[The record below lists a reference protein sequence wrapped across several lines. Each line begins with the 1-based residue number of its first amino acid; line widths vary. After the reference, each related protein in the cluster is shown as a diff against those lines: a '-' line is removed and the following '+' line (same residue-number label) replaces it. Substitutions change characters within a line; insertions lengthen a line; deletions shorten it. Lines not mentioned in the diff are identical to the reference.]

1 MSTGADPSK
10 PPTAVIVVHG
20 VADQARGETAA
31 AVAAQLAH
39 ARSGSV
45 RRGELPIDV
54 PQLLPASGYARWEAK
69 GVAGVVKSLRQSRGS
84 DFLEPDLGG
93 DPRRRTRAAPLPNSA
108 RGTAP
113 NDGPTADEG
122 VRYTDYLLAKAR
134 AVPSKGPN
142 PAVYEAPCFE
152 VQAGDGTR
160 LDVFEMHWADLSRL
174 SSSAPRVITELFTL
188 LFHLSKLGADA
199 VGLAAT
205 KFADNR
211 PLQWLNFFQRNA
223 DWLYSRWL
231 ALVSL
236 QLVVCALL
244 VLPRGVLAGHA
255 LGSLAAGLIV
265 ALSVAAAAWWVYR
278 GKASWLKASLV
289 YIGAG
294 ALAAVALV
302 LLVGSR
308 WPTAAPWLMAGWIL
322 VIVVL
327 HDWLLRFCELRFRAV
342 LGIGRLLLALTL
354 AMVLWGGQLFGL
366 NNWDGWALGVLNAV
380 EGLLLGQ
387 VAIWMLITPL
397 VVGMVVTGMLAG
409 RAARPRAA
417 NADATTTVHQAVVTG
432 RLGLFVSLGIFLAF
446 TMTAWTMFAGPLK
459 ALAADLYYTPWWF
472 GSTALPAAEFVQ
484 QRLANSTEDFAPVAL
499 ALLVLL
505 GFIALAFLPSLLVE
519 VRAVE
524 PAVEGVRPARLGRW
538 LTLGF
543 RAIERLACWWSWLLL
558 ALLLLA
564 ALVLAA
570 SQWQQWADHQACT
583 DAQRAAASDGV
594 CVAAVTTQVHRLTDR
609 LLEFWSPTQSAS
621 NKALASLVLALTGG
635 AAGLIAIGGMAFKK
649 VRALRAPLDA
659 ALDVD
664 NHFRE
669 FPRAAISR
677 VQIVERYVA
686 LLERVLQAGH
696 TEIAIVSHSQGT
708 VITADLLRYLQQRER
723 LLRPE
728 QVADDALVA
737 LGARLRGHVS
747 LLTVGSPL
755 RQLYALRFPVMY
767 GWVLGDANSEHRGP
781 SPAALGAVRWINL
794 WGSGDYVG
802 RWLWADSGKE
812 QPAALQFPEQDYTKA
827 ARSRGAWRD
836 QCLGA
841 DAHTHYFELE
851 QATVTAALVSLTAA

>member
-1 MSTGADPSK
+1 MTAAAAPSK

-45 RRGELPIDV
+45 QRSELPINV
-54 PQLLPASGYARWEAK
+54 PHLLPASGFTRWEAT
-69 GVAGVVKSLRQSRGS
+69 GLGGVVKSLRQSRGS

-93 DPRRRTRAAPLPNSA
+93 DPRHRPAAPLPNSA

-113 NDGPTADEG
+113 HGGPTADEG

-134 AVPSKGPN
+134 AVSSTGPN

-152 VQAGDGTR
+152 VHAGDGTR

-174 SSSAPRVITELFTL
+174 SSSAPRIVSELFTL

-211 PLQWLNFFQRNA
+211 PLQWLNFCQRNA

-236 QLVVCALL
+236 QLVVCVLL
-244 VLPRGVLAGHA
+244 VLPRGVLPGRA
-255 LGSLAAGLIV
+255 LGSLAAGLLA
-265 ALSVAAAAWWVYR
+265 ALSVAVAALWVYR
-278 GKASWLKASLV
+278 SKVSWLKASLACIV
-289 YIGAG
+289 PGV
-294 ALAAVALV
+294 LAAIALV
-302 LLVGSR
+302 LLVGSH
-308 WPTAAPWLMAGWIL
+308 WPTAAPWLMAGWIA
-322 VIVVL
+322 VIVAL
-327 HDWLLRFCELRFRAV
+327 HDGLLRFCERRFRAV

-354 AMVLWGGQLFGL
+354 AMVLKGGQLFGL
-366 NNWDGWALGVLNAV
+366 NNWDGWALGVLNAA

-387 VAIWMLITPL
+387 VAIWMLLTPL
-397 VVGMVVTGMLAG
+397 VVGMVVSGMLAG
-409 RAARPRAA
+409 RAARPRSAS
-417 NADATTTVHQAVVTG
+417 ADATTTVHQAVVTG
-432 RLGLFVSLGIFLAF
+432 RLGLFVSLGVFLAV
-446 TMTAWTMFAGPLK
+446 TMMIWTMIGAPLK
-459 ALAADLYYTPWWF
+459 SLAADLHYTPWWF
-472 GSTALPAAEFVQ
+472 GSTLMPAAEFVQ
-484 QRLANSTEDFAPVAL
+484 QRMANSTENFAPVAL
-499 ALLVLL
+499 GLLVLL
-505 GFIALAFLPSLLVE
+505 GFIALSFLPSLLVE
-519 VRAVE
+519 VRATG
-524 PAVEGVRPARLGRW
+524 GVKTAQLGRW

-558 ALLLLA
+558 PLLLVA
-564 ALVLAA
+564 AMVLAA
-570 SQWQQWADHQACT
+570 SQWQQWADHQDCT
-583 DAQRAAASDGV
+583 AAQRAAASDGN
-594 CVAAVTTQVHRLTDR
+594 CIAPITTQVHDLTDR
-609 LLEFWSPTQSAS
+609 LLEFWSPTKSAS

-669 FPRAAISR
+669 FPRDAISR

-686 LLERVLQAGH
+686 LLERVLAAGH

-728 QVADDALVA
+728 QVDGDALVA
-737 LGARLRGHVS
+737 LGARLRGHVR

-767 GWVLGDANSEHRGP
+767 GWVLGDANGAFRGP

-802 RWLWADSGKE
+802 RWLWAGAGGA
-812 QPAALQFPEQDYTKA
+812 QPAALQFPEEDYGPTL
-827 ARSRGAWRD
+827 RSHDGWHD

-841 DAHTHYFELE
+841 DAHTHYFELG
-851 QATVTAALVSLTAA
+851 QAAVTAALVSLTAA

>member
-1 MSTGADPSK
+1 MNAAAPSK

-45 RRGELPIDV
+45 QRSEWPIDV
-54 PQLLPASGYARWEAK
+54 PHLLPASGYSRWEPTVI
-69 GVAGVVKSLRQSRGS
+69 GGMLKSLRQSRGS

-93 DPRRRTRAAPLPNSA
+93 DPRQRTPTAALPNSA

-142 PAVYEAPCFE
+142 PAVYEAPHFN
-152 VQAGDGTR
+152 VRAGDGTR

-174 SSSAPRVITELFTL
+174 SSSAPRIISELFTL

-199 VGLAAT
+199 IGLAAT
-205 KFADNR
+205 TFADNR
-211 PLQWLNFFQRNA
+211 PLQWLNFCQRNA

-236 QLVVCALL
+236 QLVVCVLL

-255 LGSLAAGLIV
+255 LGSLAAGLLA
-265 ALSVAAAAWWVYR
+265 ALSVVAAALWVYR
-278 GKASWLKASLV
+278 GKASWLKATLACILPGV
-289 YIGAG
+289 
-294 ALAAVALV
+294 LAAVALV
-302 LLVGSR
+302 LQVGSH
-308 WPTAAPWLMAGWIL
+308 WPTAAPWLMAGWIA
-322 VIVVL
+322 VIVAL

-354 AMVLWGGQLFGL
+354 AMVLRGGQLFGL
-366 NNWDGWALGVLNAV
+366 NNWDGWALGVLHAA

-409 RAARPRAA
+409 RAARPQSASV
-417 NADATTTVHQAVVTG
+417 DATTTVHQAVVTG

-446 TMTAWTMFAGPLK
+446 TMTMWSMIGAPLK
-459 ALAADLYYTPWWF
+459 SLAADLHYTPWWF
-472 GSTALPAAEFVQ
+472 GSTPLPAAEFVQ
-484 QRLANSTEDFAPVAL
+484 QRLANSTENFAPVAL
-499 ALLVLL
+499 GLLVLL
-505 GFIALAFLPSLLVE
+505 GFIGLSFLPSLLVE
-519 VRAVE
+519 VRAVD
-524 PAVEGVRPARLGRW
+524 GVKPARLGRW
-538 LTLGF
+538 LTLGY

-558 ALLLLA
+558 PLLLVA
-564 ALVLAA
+564 AMVLAA
-570 SQWQQWADHQACT
+570 SQWQQWADHQTCT
-583 DAQRAAASDGV
+583 AEQRAAASDGN
-594 CVAAVTTQVHRLTDR
+594 CVAPIATQVHDLTDR
-609 LLEFWSPTQSAS
+609 LLDFWSPTQSAS
-621 NKALASLVLALTGG
+621 NKALASLVLALSGG

-649 VRALRAPLDA
+649 VRAMRAPLDA

-669 FPRAAISR
+669 FPRDAISR

-686 LLERVLQAGH
+686 LLERVLAAGH

-723 LLRPE
+723 LLRPG
-728 QVADDALVA
+728 QAAGDALVA
-737 LGARLRGHVS
+737 LGARLRGHVR

-767 GWVLGDANSEHRGP
+767 GWVLGDAKGAFRGP
-781 SPAALGAVRWINL
+781 SPAALGAVRWMNL

-802 RWLWADSGKE
+802 RWLWARSGDE
-812 QPAALQFPEQDYTKA
+812 QPAALQFSEEDYGLI
-827 ARSRGAWRD
+827 ARTGESWHD
-836 QCLGA
+836 QCLGT
-841 DAHTHYFELE
+841 DAHTHYFELG
-851 QATVTAALVSLTAA
+851 QAAVTAALVSLTAA

>member
-1 MSTGADPSK
+1 MSAGANPSK

-20 VADQARGETAA
+20 VADQVRGETAA

-39 ARSGSV
+39 AR
-45 RRGELPIDV
+45 RGRVQRSALPIEV
-54 PQLLPASGYARWEAK
+54 PHLLPASGYARWEAT
-69 GVAGVVKSLRQSRGS
+69 GIGGVVKSLRQSRGS

-93 DPRRRTRAAPLPNSA
+93 DPRHRTAAAPLPNSA
-108 RGTAP
+108 GGTAP
-113 NDGPTADEG
+113 NSGPTADEG

-134 AVPSKGPN
+134 AVPSQGPS

-174 SSSAPRVITELFTL
+174 SSSAPRIVSELFTL

-205 KFADNR
+205 TFPKNR

-255 LGSLAAGLIV
+255 LGSLAAGLLAV
-265 ALSVAAAAWWVYR
+265 LSVVVAALWVYR
-278 GKASWLKASLV
+278 GKASWLKASLACIV
-289 YIGAG
+289 PGV
-294 ALAAVALV
+294 LAAIALV
-302 LLVGSR
+302 WLVGSH
-308 WPTAAPWLMAGWIL
+308 WPTAAPWLMAAWIV

-327 HDWLLRFCELRFRAV
+327 HDGLLRFCERRFRAV

-354 AMVLWGGQLFGL
+354 ALVLWGGQLFGM

-387 VAIWMLITPL
+387 VALWMLITPL
-397 VVGMVVTGMLAG
+397 IVGIVVAGMLAG
-409 RAARPRAA
+409 RAARPRSAKD
-417 NADATTTVHQAVVTG
+417 DATTTVQQAVVTG

-446 TMTAWTMFAGPLK
+446 TMTAWTMFAAPLK
-459 ALAADLYYTPWWF
+459 SLAADLHYTPWWF
-472 GSTALPAAEFVQ
+472 GSTTMPAAEFVQ
-484 QRLANSTEDFAPVAL
+484 QRLVNSTENFAPVAL

-505 GFIALAFLPSLLVE
+505 GFIALSFLPSLLIE

-524 PAVEGVRPARLGRW
+524 GVQSARLGRW
-538 LTLGF
+538 LTLGN

-558 ALLLLA
+558 PLLLVA

-570 SQWQQWADHQACT
+570 SQWQQWADHQTCT
-583 DAQRAAASDGV
+583 TAERAAASDGN
-594 CVAAVTTQVHRLTDR
+594 CIAAITTQVHALTDP
-609 LLEFWSPTQSAS
+609 LLESWSSTQSTS
-621 NKALASLVLALTGG
+621 NKALASLVLALSGG

-669 FPRAAISR
+669 FPRDAISR

-686 LLERVLQAGH
+686 LLERVITAGH

-723 LLRPE
+723 LLRPG
-728 QVADDALVA
+728 QAAGDALVA
-737 LGARLRGHVS
+737 LGARLRGHVR

-767 GWVLGDANSEHRGP
+767 GWVLGNVNGPHRGP

-802 RWLWADSGKE
+802 RWLWASAGGA
-812 QPAALQFPEQDYTKA
+812 QPTALQFPEEDYAPTL
-827 ARSRGAWRD
+827 RSHDGWRD
-836 QCLGA
+836 QCIGA
-841 DAHTHYFELE
+841 DAHTHYFELG
-851 QATVTAALVSLTAA
+851 QAAVTVALALLTAA